1 MQHDSGPYDK
11 AIVDH
16 SRLKTKLSSLRQLMA
31 VILRMPI
38 IPLSLYPQ
46 SLLISNVDIGKI
58 LSESFVFYTEGPYKL
73 CGINHESWKAQK
85 LRYQKHHH

>member
-31 VILRMPI
+31 VILWMPT

-58 LSESFVFYTEGPYKL
+58 QNESFLFYTGGPYKL
-73 CGINHESWKAQK
+73 CGINHESWKVQK
-85 LRYQKHHH
+85 